1 MPSKWSQFF
10 SLALLGLNIVHTG
23 ALNTRSLKS
32 DVDYWLGKLED
43 KVVEDISKALKDRD
57 GILDQFTMDYETYA
71 KWSLVPS

>member
-1 MPSKWSQFF
+1 MPSKWSQIF
-10 SLALLGLNIVHTG
+10 SLALLGLNIVRTG

-43 KVVEDISKALKDRD
+43 KVVKDISEALKDRD